1 VYLIGLTGGIAS
13 GKSTVAKRFA
23 EHGAVVI
30 DADQLARA
38 AVNPGTDALAH
49 IEEIFGAEVLNPD
62 GSLDRARLGTIVF
75 GNPAALSLLN
85 QVVHPAVRALSS
97 RAIDEAERANPDA
110 VVVYDVPLLVEA
122 SVGHPFDLIV
132 VVHADTDTRVRR
144 MVDLRGMP
152 EADARSRI
160 NAQAGDAERLAV
172 ADEVIDSNGSLEET
186 IAQVDRIWEHSLWPH
201 HSPDNAGDR
210 PSSAARSDSSV
221 GGAP

>member
-1 VYLIGLTGGIAS
+1 MGSVYLIGLTGGIAS

-38 AVNPGTDALAH
+38 AVAPGTDALAH
-49 IEEIFGAEVLNPD
+49 IAEIFGPEVIAAD
-62 GSLDRARLGTIVF
+62 GSLNRSTLGSIVF
-75 GNPAALSLLN
+75 GDPTALRVLN
-85 QVVHPAVRALSS
+85 NVVHPAVRALSS
-97 RAIDEAERANPDA
+97 AAIAAAELADPDA

-132 VVHADTDTRVRR
+132 VVHADAETRVRR

-152 EADARSRI
+152 ETDARNRI
-160 NAQAGDAERLAV
+160 SSQAGDADRLAV
-172 ADEVIDSNGSLEET
+172 ADVVINSEGTLAET
-186 IAQVDRIWEHSLWPH
+186 LDQVDRLWERGLHATEE
-201 HSPDNAGDR
+201 NV
-210 PSSAARSDSSV
+210 RSDSSV

>member
-38 AVNPGTDALAH
+38 AVAPGTEALAH
-49 IEEIFGAEVLNPD
+49 IAEIFGPEVVNED
-62 GSLDRARLGTIVF
+62 GSLNRSKLGSIVF
-75 GNPAALSLLN
+75 GNPPALSVLN
-85 QVVHPAVRALSS
+85 NVVHPAVRALSS
-97 RAIDEAERANPDA
+97 AAIAAAERADPQG

-132 VVHADTDTRVRR
+132 VVHADAETRVRR

-160 NAQAGDAERLAV
+160 SSQAADADRLAV
-172 ADEVIDSNGSLEET
+172 ADVVIDSEGSLDQT
-186 IAQVDRIWEHSLWPH
+186 LAQVDRLWAQGLH
-201 HSPDNAGDR
+201 ADGQATR
-210 PSSAARSDSSV
+210 PDSSV

>member
-23 EHGAVVI
+23 EHGAMVI

-38 AVNPGTDALAH
+38 AVAPGTDALAH
-49 IEEIFGAEVLNPD
+49 IAEIFGPEVIAED
-62 GSLDRARLGTIVF
+62 GSLNRARLGSIVF
-75 GNPAALSLLN
+75 GNPTALSVLN
-85 QVVHPAVRALSS
+85 NVVHPAVRALSS
-97 RAIDEAERANPDA
+97 AAIAAAELTDPEA

-132 VVHADTDTRVRR
+132 VVHAEAETRVRR
-144 MVDLRGMP
+144 MVELRGMP

-160 NAQAGDAERLAV
+160 SAQAGDADRLAV
-172 ADEVIDSNGSLEET
+172 ADVVIDSMGSLDDT
-186 IAQVDRIWEHSLWPH
+186 LAQVDRLWDSQLQAH
-201 HSPDNAGDR
+201 HR
-210 PSSAARSDSSV
+210 PAHSDSSV

>member
-38 AVNPGTDALAH
+38 AVAPGTDALEH
-49 IEEIFGAEVLNPD
+49 ILDIFGPEVIAAD
-62 GSLDRARLGTIVF
+62 GSLDRARLGAIVF
-75 GNPAALSLLN
+75 GNPTALSVLN
-85 QVVHPAVRALSS
+85 NVVHPAVRALSS
-97 RAIDEAERANPDA
+97 AAIAAAERADPDA

-132 VVHADTDTRVRR
+132 VVHADAETRVRR
-144 MVDLRGMP
+144 MVELRGMA
-152 EADARSRI
+152 EADARRRI
-160 NAQAGDAERLAV
+160 NAQAGDADRLAV
-172 ADEVIDSNGSLEET
+172 ADVVIDSMGSLDDT
-186 IAQVDRIWEHSLWPH
+186 IEQVDRLW
-201 HSPDNAGDR
+201 DGKL
-210 PSSAARSDSSV
+210 SAHRHQAHSDSSV

>member
-1 VYLIGLTGGIAS
+1 MGSVYLIGLTGGIAS

-30 DADQLARA
+30 DADHLARA
-38 AVNPGTDALAH
+38 AVAPGTDALAH
-49 IEEIFGAEVLNPD
+49 IAEIFGPEVITED
-62 GSLDRARLGTIVF
+62 GSLNRSRLGSIVF
-75 GNPAALSLLN
+75 GNPTALSVLN
-85 QVVHPAVRALSS
+85 NIVHPAVRKLSS
-97 RAIDEAERANPDA
+97 AAIAAAEQADPDC

-132 VVHADTDTRVRR
+132 VVHADSETRVRR

-160 NAQAGDAERLAV
+160 SSQAGDTDRLAV
-172 ADEVIDSNGSLEET
+172 ADVVIDSEGTLEQT
-186 IAQVDRIWEHSLWPH
+186 LAQVDRLWAERLSAH
-201 HSPDNAGDR
+201 HSGAH
-210 PSSAARSDSSV
+210 SDSSV